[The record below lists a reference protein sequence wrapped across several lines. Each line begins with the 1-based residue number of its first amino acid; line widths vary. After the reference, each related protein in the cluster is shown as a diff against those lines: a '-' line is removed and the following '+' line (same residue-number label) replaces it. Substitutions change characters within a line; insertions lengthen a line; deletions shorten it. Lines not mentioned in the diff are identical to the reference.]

1 MSNQLVDGGKRFRE
15 LTVTL
20 PLPTSGTIYAP
31 QDRVQAM
38 PIIALILSTLVFWL
52 LYWFIRMGGLDH
64 LRERS
69 TQRKEEARR
78 QAAREAARLAPLRAI
93 DDPRDAAAILML
105 LVARA
110 DGDPTREQIAAVEN
124 ILRSIFGFEREL
136 TERMTQARFIA
147 KQTDSFEQAAAV
159 FAGLFKQRLTSDER
173 QQLVDMLE
181 EVARHEG
188 PTEIQMQAISAFRPM
203 IGLVPAT

>member
-1 MSNQLVDGGKRFRE
+1 
-15 LTVTL
+15 
-20 PLPTSGTIYAP
+20 
-31 QDRVQAM
+31 M

-69 TQRKEEARR
+69 AHRKEEVRR
-78 QAAREAARLAPLRAI
+78 HAAREAARLAPLRAV

-124 ILRSIFGFEREL
+124 ILRSMFGFEREL

-147 KQTDSFEQAAAV
+147 RQTDSFEQAAAV

-188 PTEIQMQAISAFRPM
+188 PSEILMQAISAFRPM

>member
-1 MSNQLVDGGKRFRE
+1 
-15 LTVTL
+15 
-20 PLPTSGTIYAP
+20 
-31 QDRVQAM
+31 M

-69 TQRKEEARR
+69 AQRKEEARR
-78 QAAREAARLAPLRAI
+78 QAVREAARLAPLRAI

-124 ILRSIFGFEREL
+124 ILRSMFGFEREL

-147 KQTDSFEQAAAV
+147 RQTDSFEQAAAV
-159 FAGLFKQRLTSDER
+159 FAGLFKQRLTGDER

-181 EVARHEG
+181 EVARNEG
-188 PTEIQMQAISAFRPM
+188 PSETQLQAISAFKPM

>member
-1 MSNQLVDGGKRFRE
+1 
-15 LTVTL
+15 
-20 PLPTSGTIYAP
+20 
-31 QDRVQAM
+31 M
-38 PIIALILSTLVFWL
+38 PIIALILSTLLFWL

-69 TQRKEEARR
+69 AQRKEEARR
-78 QAAREAARLAPLRAI
+78 QAAREAARVAPLRAI

-124 ILRSIFGFEREL
+124 ILRSMFGFEREL

-147 KQTDSFEQAAAV
+147 RQTDSFEQAAAV

-188 PTEIQMQAISAFRPM
+188 PSEIQMQAISAFRPM